1 MPFILSSPL
10 EQADLGYACLV
21 FLVGW
26 KQTTFS
32 PEPTILLL
40 VCYRRN
46 NRPEMESLGPT
57 RVNRGF
63 IRVSATPGN
72 VSFNQSICNEMV
84 SASEVSLRDKPL
96 PFSQT
101 KGILLEIILP
111 FVLTSLA
118 RPLSAFKKTFQKK
131 KKKPS
136 IFVQSLGAPFC

>member
-10 EQADLGYACLV
+10 EQADPGYVCLV

-32 PEPTILLL
+32 PEPTLLLL

-63 IRVSATPGN
+63 IRLSATPGN
-72 VSFNQSICNEMV
+72 VSFNQSICNEMI
-84 SASEVSLRDKPL
+84 SASEVKSLLQDVALLNMPL
-96 PFSQT
+96 TTPQSHRSPAEASS
-101 KGILLEIILP
+101 KMAGLLFLLNEGCYNP
-111 FVLTSLA
+111 EA
-118 RPLSAFKKTFQKK
+118 RPWH
-131 KKKPS
+131 P
-136 IFVQSLGAPFC
+136 